1 MSLKSD
7 KTISG
12 NTAKEF
18 LENLINFFHANTPEL
33 ILLESASPGDIDYT
47 GYPIYSAGVP
57 AAVSRPLY
65 VCGSTL
71 NDFTSPVYFLGT
83 SVDNVV
89 LMITLMGK
97 WLSFSMCHS
106 LTAARGIGNIID
118 RAEPGDFSGTFT
130 KICPLTNIVRGI
142 TDEGTE
148 GTGFNGQGLQ
158 YYTYKVHLDHS
169 TDIYRISLQYINS
182 DYSTCYRFKPLLTS
196 SSTPATYYDGEE
208 QFAVIFTKTDK
219 GVACA
224 LNLFEN
230 LNKDAATNNGQGSSF
245 YPQGQLLY
253 FSFNEP
259 VEISERLYS
268 KEDPWES
275 TDYIADEDEFMPQWS
290 EFYAWW
296 PGDKWDPYQYYQRIG
311 LKHFV
316 PAFADTYGPE
326 RARDVYPNSG
336 SAIKLLSPKIARHYD
351 DASDDVDFRIMPSQF
366 FLLPKM
372 KKGEAFTRRIYVPC
386 SQERGEIYLCY
397 IPAAEESDMP
407 KSGNIYEIGDKRF
420 LCIYPGMCGLF
431 ARVG

>member
-12 NTAKEF
+12 RTAKEF

-33 ILLESASPGDIDYT
+33 IILESTSPGYSDYT

-57 AAVSRPLY
+57 SSVAGSQY
-65 VCGSTL
+65 SCGSNL
-71 NDFTSPVYFLGT
+71 NDFESPVYFFGT

-106 LTAARGIGNIID
+106 LTAARKIGDIID
-118 RAEPGDFSGTFT
+118 RANLT
-130 KICPLTNIVRGI
+130 KICPLTNIVRGV
-142 TDEGTE
+142 TDKGN
-148 GTGFNGQGLQ
+148 GSSGQGLQ

-182 DYSTCYRFKPLLTS
+182 DYSACYRFKPLLTS

-208 QFAVIFTKTDK
+208 QFSVIFTKTDK

-230 LNKDAATNNGQGSSF
+230 LNKNATDGQGQGSSF

-275 TDYIADEDEFMPQWS
+275 TDYIADEDEFMPQWA
-290 EFYAWW
+290 EFYAWF
-296 PGDKWDPYQYYQRIG
+296 PGGEWDPYQFYQRIG

-326 RARDVYPNSG
+326 RARSVYPNSG
-336 SAIKLLSPKIARHYD
+336 NAIKMLSPKIARHYD

>member
-18 LENLINFFHANTPEL
+18 LENLIKFFHANTPEL
-33 ILLESASPGDIDYT
+33 ILLESVSPGASEYT
-47 GYPIYSAGVP
+47 GYPIYSAGTPV
-57 AAVSRPLY
+57 VGDQYLS
-65 VCGSTL
+65 GSTL
-71 NDFTSPVYFLGT
+71 NDFKSPVYFLGT

-97 WLSFSMCHS
+97 WLSFSMCFS
-106 LTAARGIGNIID
+106 LTAARKIGNIID
-118 RAEPGDFSGTFT
+118 SANLI
-130 KICPLTNIVRGI
+130 KICALTNLVRGS
-142 TDEGTE
+142 TDSV
-148 GTGFNGQGLQ
+148 NKSQQGLQ

-182 DYSTCYRFKPLLTS
+182 DYSTCYRFEPLLTS

-208 QFAVIFTKTDK
+208 QFSVIFTKTDK

-230 LNKDAATNNGQGSSF
+230 LNKNATNGVGSSF

-259 VEISERLYS
+259 VEISERLYT
-268 KEDPWES
+268 KEDPWKS
-275 TDYIADEDEFMPQWS
+275 TDHIADEDEFMPQWA
-290 EFYAWW
+290 EFLAWFPSSGW
-296 PGDKWDPYQYYQRIG
+296 VGYQFYQRIG

-326 RARDVYPNSG
+326 RARDVYPTPDNN
-336 SAIKLLSPKIARHYD
+336 IKRLSPKIARYYAN
-351 DASDDVDFRIMPSQF
+351 ASDDVNFRIMPSQF

-372 KKGEAFTRRIYVPC
+372 KKGEAFTRKIYVPC

-407 KSGNIYEIGDKRF
+407 KSGNIYEIGGKRF

>member
-18 LENLINFFHANTPEL
+18 LENLIKFFHANTPEL
-33 ILLESASPGDIDYT
+33 ILLESVSPGASEYT
-47 GYPIYSAGVP
+47 GYPIYSKGTPVVGDQY
-57 AAVSRPLY
+57 VS
-65 VCGSTL
+65 GSTL
-71 NDFTSPVYFLGT
+71 NDFKSPVYFFGT

-97 WLSFSMCHS
+97 WLSFSMCFS
-106 LTAARGIGNIID
+106 LTAARKIGNIID
-118 RAEPGDFSGTFT
+118 SANLT
-130 KICPLTNIVRGI
+130 KICALTNLVRGS
-142 TDEGTE
+142 TDSVNEGQ
-148 GTGFNGQGLQ
+148 QGLQ

-208 QFAVIFTKTDK
+208 QFSVIFTRTDK

-230 LNKDAATNNGQGSSF
+230 LNKGATKGVGSSF

-259 VEISERLYS
+259 VEISERLYN
-268 KEDPWES
+268 KADPWES
-275 TDYIADEDEFMPQWS
+275 TDFIADEDTYMPQWA
-290 EFYAWW
+290 EFLAWFPSSGW
-296 PGDKWDPYQYYQRIG
+296 VGYQFYQRIG

-326 RARDVYPNSG
+326 RARDVSPTPNNN
-336 SAIKLLSPKIARHYD
+336 IKLLSPKIARYYAN
-351 DASDDVDFRIMPSQF
+351 ASSDVDFRIMPSQF

-372 KKGEAFTRRIYVPC
+372 KKGEAFTRKIYVPC

-407 KSGNIYEIGDKRF
+407 KSGNIYEIGGKRF

>member
-33 ILLESASPGDIDYT
+33 TLLESVSPGDSEYT
-47 GYPIYSAGVP
+47 GYPIYSAGAP
-57 AAVSRPLY
+57 VS
-65 VCGSTL
+65 GSQYICESRL
-71 NDFTSPVYFLGT
+71 NDFNSPVYFFGT

-106 LTAARGIGNIID
+106 LTAARKIGNIID
-118 RAEPGDFSGTFT
+118 EANLT
-130 KICPLTNIVRGI
+130 KICPLTNIVRGF
-142 TDEGTE
+142 TYPD
-148 GTGFNGQGLQ
+148 GLQ

-196 SSTPATYYDGEE
+196 NSTPATYYDGEE
-208 QFAVIFTKTDK
+208 QYSVIFTRTDK

-230 LNKDAATNNGQGSSF
+230 LNDSDDNNRYGSSF

-259 VEISERLYS
+259 VEISERLYG
-268 KEDPWES
+268 KRDPWNS
-275 TDYIADEDEFMPQWS
+275 TDYIADEDLFMPQWA
-290 EFYAWW
+290 EFLATFWGSVTDRW
-296 PGDKWDPYQYYQRIG
+296 TPYQFYQRIG

-316 PAFADTYGPE
+316 PAFADTIGPE
-326 RARDVYPNSG
+326 RARSVYPDSP
-336 SAIKLLSPKIARHYD
+336 SAIKLLSPKIACYYVN
-351 DASDDVDFRIMPSQF
+351 DDVNFRIMPSQF

-372 KKGEAFTRRIYVPC
+372 KKGEAFTRQIYVPC

>member
-33 ILLESASPGDIDYT
+33 TLLESVSPGDSEYT
-47 GYPIYSAGVP
+47 GYPIYSAGAP
-57 AAVSRPLY
+57 VSGSQY
-65 VCGSTL
+65 ICGSKL
-71 NDFTSPVYFLGT
+71 NDFKSPVYFFGT

-106 LTAARGIGNIID
+106 LTVARNIGDIID
-118 RAEPGDFSGTFT
+118 EAKLT
-130 KICPLTNIVRGI
+130 KICPLTNIVRGS
-142 TDEGTE
+142 TE
-148 GTGFNGQGLQ
+148 SGYTEWQGLQ

-208 QFAVIFTKTDK
+208 QFSVIFTRTDK

-230 LNKDAATNNGQGSSF
+230 LNKNATNGKGSSF

-268 KEDPWES
+268 KIDPWES
-275 TDYIADEDEFMPQWS
+275 TDYIADEDQYMPQWA
-290 EFYAWW
+290 EFLAWFL
-296 PGDKWDPYQYYQRIG
+296 PGANQWSPYQFYQRIG

-316 PAFADTYGPE
+316 PAFADTFGPE
-326 RARDVYPNSG
+326 RARSVYPDSE
-336 SAIKLLSPKIARHYD
+336 STIKLLSPKIARCYANASYD
-351 DASDDVDFRIMPSQF
+351 VNFRIMPSQF

-372 KKGEAFTRRIYVPC
+372 KKGEAFTRQIYVPC

-407 KSGNIYEIGDKRF
+407 KSGNIYEIGDKKF

-431 ARVG
+431 ARVE

>member
-33 ILLESASPGDIDYT
+33 TLLESVSPGDSEYT
-47 GYPIYSAGVP
+47 GYPIYSAGTP
-57 AAVSRPLY
+57 VSGDQY
-65 VCGSTL
+65 ICESGL
-71 NDFTSPVYFLGT
+71 NDFKSPVYFFGT

-106 LTAARGIGNIID
+106 LTAARKIGDIID
-118 RAEPGDFSGTFT
+118 EAKLT
-130 KICPLTNIVRGI
+130 KICPLTNIVRGS
-142 TDEGTE
+142 TDSSSKGT
-148 GTGFNGQGLQ
+148 QGLQ

-196 SSTPATYYDGEE
+196 DSTPATYYDGEE
-208 QFAVIFTKTDK
+208 QFSVIFTRTDK

-230 LNKDAATNNGQGSSF
+230 LNDDNNSHDSSY

-268 KEDPWES
+268 KRDPWDS
-275 TDYIADEDEFMPQWS
+275 TDYIADEDRFMPQWA
-290 EFYAWW
+290 EFLATFWGSPYFRWT
-296 PGDKWDPYQYYQRIG
+296 PYQFYQRIG

-316 PAFADTYGPE
+316 PAFADTIGPE
-326 RARDVYPNSG
+326 RARSVEPDNMPTIPGSG
-336 SAIKLLSPKIARHYD
+336 SAIKLLSPKIARYYAN
-351 DASDDVDFRIMPSQF
+351 ASNDVNFRIMPSQF

-372 KKGEAFTRRIYVPC
+372 KKGEAFTRQIYVPC

>member
-33 ILLESASPGDIDYT
+33 TLLESVSPGDSEYT
-47 GYPIYSAGVP
+47 GYPIYSAGAP
-57 AAVSRPLY
+57 VSGDQY
-65 VCGSTL
+65 ICESNL
-71 NDFTSPVYFLGT
+71 NDFNSPVYFFGT

-106 LTAARGIGNIID
+106 LTAARQIGDIID
-118 RAEPGDFSGTFT
+118 EAKLT
-130 KICPLTNIVRGI
+130 KICPLTNIVRGF
-142 TDEGTE
+142 TYPD
-148 GTGFNGQGLQ
+148 GLQ

-182 DYSTCYRFKPLLTS
+182 DYSTCYRFRPLLTS
-196 SSTPATYYDGEE
+196 NSTPATYYDGEE
-208 QFAVIFTKTDK
+208 QFSVIFTRTDK

-230 LNKDAATNNGQGSSF
+230 LSNKSSH

-259 VEISERLYS
+259 VEVSERLYS
-268 KEDPWES
+268 KIDPWES
-275 TDYIADEDEFMPQWS
+275 TDYIADEDKFMPQWA
-290 EFYAWW
+290 EFLPWFGRVLDGWA
-296 PGDKWDPYQYYQRIG
+296 PYQFYQRIG

-316 PAFADTYGPE
+316 PAFADILGPE
-326 RARDVYPNSG
+326 RARRVFPDHGVTING
-336 SAIKLLSPKIARHYD
+336 DAIKLLSPKIARYYANADAD
-351 DASDDVDFRIMPSQF
+351 DGNFRITPSQF

-372 KKGEAFTRRIYVPC
+372 KKGEAFIRKIYVPC

-407 KSGNIYEIGDKRF
+407 KSGNIYEIDGKRF

>member
-33 ILLESASPGDIDYT
+33 ILLESVSPYSSEYT
-47 GYPIYSAGVP
+47 GYPIYSKGTP
-57 AAVSRPLY
+57 VSGDQY
-65 VCGSTL
+65 ISESTL
-71 NDFTSPVYFLGT
+71 NDFKSPVYFFGT

-97 WLSFSMCHS
+97 WLSFSMCFS
-106 LTAARGIGNIID
+106 LTAARKIGNIID
-118 RAEPGDFSGTFT
+118 SANLT
-130 KICPLTNIVRGI
+130 KICALTNIVRGS
-142 TDEGTE
+142 TDSGY
-148 GTGFNGQGLQ
+148 NGHQGLQ

-182 DYSTCYRFKPLLTS
+182 DYSTCYRFRPLLTS
-196 SSTPATYYDGEE
+196 SSTPATYYNGEE
-208 QFAVIFTKTDK
+208 QFSVIFTRTDK

-230 LNKDAATNNGQGSSF
+230 LNKNATNGIGSSF

-268 KEDPWES
+268 KADPWKS
-275 TDYIADEDEFMPQWS
+275 TDYIADEDIFMPQWA
-290 EFYAWW
+290 EFLAWFPSTGW
-296 PGDKWDPYQYYQRIG
+296 VGYQFYQRIG

-326 RARDVYPNSG
+326 RARTVAPDSNNK
-336 SAIKLLSPKIARHYD
+336 IKLLSPKIARYYAN
-351 DASDDVDFRIMPSQF
+351 ASNDVNFRIMPSQF

-372 KKGEAFTRRIYVPC
+372 KKGEAFIRKIYVPC

-407 KSGNIYEIGDKRF
+407 KSGNIYEIGGKKF

>member
-33 ILLESASPGDIDYT
+33 TLLESVSPDDSEYT
-47 GYPIYSAGVP
+47 GYPIYSAGAP
-57 AAVSRPLY
+57 VSGTQY
-65 VCGSTL
+65 ICESGL
-71 NDFTSPVYFLGT
+71 NDFKSPVYFFGT

-106 LTAARGIGNIID
+106 LTAARKIGDIID
-118 RAEPGDFSGTFT
+118 KAKLT
-130 KICPLTNIVRGI
+130 KICPLTNIVRGS
-142 TDEGTE
+142 TDFPPLGSENIGK
-148 GTGFNGQGLQ
+148 QGLQ

-169 TDIYRISLQYINS
+169 TDIYKISLQYINS

-208 QFAVIFTKTDK
+208 QFSVIFTRTDK

-230 LNKDAATNNGQGSSF
+230 LNKNATNQAGSIV

-268 KEDPWES
+268 KADPWES
-275 TDYIADEDEFMPQWS
+275 TDYIADEDVFMPQWA
-290 EFYAWW
+290 EFLAWFW
-296 PGDKWDPYQYYQRIG
+296 RVEKWTPYQFYQRIG

-326 RARDVYPNSG
+326 RARSVDPVQIGGFTY
-336 SAIKLLSPKIARHYD
+336 AIKLLSPKIARYY
-351 DASDDVDFRIMPSQF
+351 ANAADDVNFRIMPSQF

-372 KKGEAFTRRIYVPC
+372 KKGEAFTRQIYVPC

-407 KSGNIYEIGDKRF
+407 KSGNIYEIGGKRF

>member
-33 ILLESASPGDIDYT
+33 TLLESVSPGDSEYT
-47 GYPIYSAGVP
+47 GYPIYSAGAP
-57 AAVSRPLY
+57 VS
-65 VCGSTL
+65 GSQYICTSRL
-71 NDFTSPVYFLGT
+71 NDFNSPVYFFGT

-97 WLSFSMCHS
+97 WLSFSMCFS
-106 LTAARGIGNIID
+106 LTAARKIGNIID
-118 RAEPGDFSGTFT
+118 SANLL
-130 KICPLTNIVRGI
+130 KICALTNIVRGF
-142 TDEGTE
+142 TYLD
-148 GTGFNGQGLQ
+148 GLQ

-182 DYSTCYRFKPLLTS
+182 DYSACYRFKPLLTS

-208 QFAVIFTKTDK
+208 QYSVIFTKTDK

-230 LNKDAATNNGQGSSF
+230 LNDSDDNYRRGSSY

-268 KEDPWES
+268 KRDPWNS
-275 TDYIADEDEFMPQWS
+275 TDYIADEDFFMPQWA
-290 EFYAWW
+290 EFLATFWGSVTDRW
-296 PGDKWDPYQYYQRIG
+296 TPYQFYQRIG

-316 PAFADTYGPE
+316 PAFADTIGPE
-326 RARDVYPNSG
+326 RAKSVYPDSLSTIPGSG
-336 SAIKLLSPKIARHYD
+336 SAIKLLSPKIARYYAN
-351 DASDDVDFRIMPSQF
+351 ASEDVNFRIMPSQF

-372 KKGEAFTRRIYVPC
+372 KKGEAFTRQIYVPC

>member
-18 LENLINFFHANTPEL
+18 LENLIKFFHANTPEL
-33 ILLESASPGDIDYT
+33 ILLESVSPGASEYT
-47 GYPIYSAGVP
+47 GYPIYSAGTPV
-57 AAVSRPLY
+57 VGDQYLS
-65 VCGSTL
+65 GSNL
-71 NDFTSPVYFLGT
+71 NDFKSPVYFFGT

-97 WLSFSMCHS
+97 WLSFSMCFS
-106 LTAARGIGNIID
+106 LTAARKIGNIID
-118 RAEPGDFSGTFT
+118 SANLI
-130 KICPLTNIVRGI
+130 KICALTNLVRGS
-142 TDEGTE
+142 TDSV
-148 GTGFNGQGLQ
+148 NLSQQGLQ

-208 QFAVIFTKTDK
+208 QFSVIFTRTDK

-230 LNKDAATNNGQGSSF
+230 LNKDATNGSGSSF

-268 KEDPWES
+268 REDPWES
-275 TDYIADEDEFMPQWS
+275 TDYIADEDRYMPQWA
-290 EFYAWW
+290 EFLAWFPSSGW
-296 PGDKWDPYQYYQRIG
+296 VGYQFYQRIG

-326 RARDVYPNSG
+326 RARDVYPTPDNN
-336 SAIKLLSPKIARHYD
+336 IKLLSPKIARYYENASYD
-351 DASDDVDFRIMPSQF
+351 VNFRIMPSQF

-372 KKGEAFTRRIYVPC
+372 KKGEAFTRKIYVPC

-407 KSGNIYEIGDKRF
+407 KSGNIYEIGGKRF

>member
-33 ILLESASPGDIDYT
+33 TLLESVSPGDSEYT
-47 GYPIYSAGVP
+47 GYPIYSAGAP
-57 AAVSRPLY
+57 ASGSKY
-65 VCGSTL
+65 ICGSNL
-71 NDFTSPVYFLGT
+71 NDFNSPVYFFGT

-89 LMITLMGK
+89 LMITLMGR

-106 LTAARGIGNIID
+106 LTAAREIGNIID
-118 RAEPGDFSGTFT
+118 EAKLTK
-130 KICPLTNIVRGI
+130 KICPLTNIVRGF
-142 TDEGTE
+142 TYPD
-148 GTGFNGQGLQ
+148 GLQ

-208 QFAVIFTKTDK
+208 QFSVIFTRTDK

-230 LNKDAATNNGQGSSF
+230 LSKNATNSYGSSY

-268 KEDPWES
+268 QADPWKS
-275 TDYIADEDEFMPQWS
+275 TVYIADEDKYMPQWA
-290 EFYAWW
+290 EFLAWF
-296 PGDKWDPYQYYQRIG
+296 PGSTWVPYQFYQRIG

-316 PAFADTYGPE
+316 PAFADTFGPE
-326 RARDVYPNSG
+326 RARAVYPDSD
-336 SAIKLLSPKIARHYD
+336 SAIKLLSPKIARYY
-351 DASDDVDFRIMPSQF
+351 ANAANDVNFRIMPSQF

-372 KKGEAFTRRIYVPC
+372 KKGEAFTRQIYVPC

-407 KSGNIYEIGDKRF
+407 KSGNIYEIGGKRF

>member
-18 LENLINFFHANTPEL
+18 LENLIKFFHANTPEL
-33 ILLESASPGDIDYT
+33 TLLESVSPDDSEYT
-47 GYPIYSAGVP
+47 GYPIYSAGAPVQGDQYICE
-57 AAVSRPLY
+57 S
-65 VCGSTL
+65 GL
-71 NDFTSPVYFLGT
+71 NDFKSPVYFFGT

-97 WLSFSMCHS
+97 WLSFSMCFS
-106 LTAARGIGNIID
+106 LTAARKIGNIID
-118 RAEPGDFSGTFT
+118 SANLT
-130 KICPLTNIVRGI
+130 KICALTNLVRGS
-142 TDEGTE
+142 TDHSA
-148 GTGFNGQGLQ
+148 TGKQGLQ

-208 QFAVIFTKTDK
+208 QFSVIFTRTDK

-230 LNKDAATNNGQGSSF
+230 LNKDATNGVGSSF

-268 KEDPWES
+268 KTDPWKS
-275 TDYIADEDEFMPQWS
+275 TDHIADEDRYMPQWAEFLAWFSPS
-290 EFYAWW
+290 ERWA
-296 PGDKWDPYQYYQRIG
+296 PYQFYQRIG

-316 PAFADTYGPE
+316 PAFADAYGPE
-326 RARDVYPNSG
+326 RARSVYPDSVVTISG
-336 SAIKLLSPKIARHYD
+336 SGNAIKLLSPKIARYYANAAG
-351 DASDDVDFRIMPSQF
+351 DAGDVNFRIMPSQF

-372 KKGEAFTRRIYVPC
+372 KKGEAFTRKIYVPC

-407 KSGNIYEIGDKRF
+407 KSGNIYEIGGKRF

>member
-33 ILLESASPGDIDYT
+33 TLLESVSPGDSEYT
-47 GYPIYSAGVP
+47 GYPIYSAGAP
-57 AAVSRPLY
+57 VSGEWYICESR
-65 VCGSTL
+65 L
-71 NDFTSPVYFLGT
+71 NDFKSPVYFFGT

-97 WLSFSMCHS
+97 WLSFSMCFS
-106 LTAARGIGNIID
+106 LTAARKIGNIID
-118 RAEPGDFSGTFT
+118 SANLT
-130 KICPLTNIVRGI
+130 KICALTNIVRGS
-142 TDEGTE
+142 TDSGYA
-148 GTGFNGQGLQ
+148 GLQGLQ

-208 QFAVIFTKTDK
+208 QFSVIFTRTDK

-230 LNKDAATNNGQGSSF
+230 LNKNATNGRGSSF

-268 KEDPWES
+268 KADPWKS
-275 TDYIADEDEFMPQWS
+275 TDYIADEDVFMPQWA
-290 EFYAWW
+290 EFLAWF
-296 PGDKWDPYQYYQRIG
+296 PGGTWASYQFYQRIG

-326 RARDVYPNSG
+326 RARSVYPDEG
-336 SAIKLLSPKIARHYD
+336 SAIKLLSPKIARYYAN
-351 DASDDVDFRIMPSQF
+351 ASGDVNFRILPSQF

-372 KKGEAFTRRIYVPC
+372 KKGEAFTRQIYVPC

-407 KSGNIYEIGDKRF
+407 KSGNIYEIGDKKF

>member
-33 ILLESASPGDIDYT
+33 TLLESVSPGDSEYT
-47 GYPIYSAGVP
+47 GYPIYSAGTP
-57 AAVSRPLY
+57 VSGTRY
-65 VCGSTL
+65 ICGSGL
-71 NDFTSPVYFLGT
+71 NDFNSPVYFFGT

-106 LTAARGIGNIID
+106 LTAARKIGDIID
-118 RAEPGDFSGTFT
+118 SANLT
-130 KICPLTNIVRGI
+130 KICALTNIVRGF
-142 TDEGTE
+142 TYPDGLPYPD
-148 GTGFNGQGLQ
+148 GLQ

-196 SSTPATYYDGEE
+196 DSTPATYYDGEE
-208 QFAVIFTKTDK
+208 QFSVIFTKTDK

-230 LNKDAATNNGQGSSF
+230 LNKNATKGSGSSF

-268 KEDPWES
+268 KADPWES
-275 TDYIADEDEFMPQWS
+275 TDYIADEDKYMPQWA
-290 EFYAWW
+290 EFLAWFPAAERW
-296 PGDKWDPYQYYQRIG
+296 YPYQFYQRIG

-316 PAFADTYGPE
+316 PAFADTFGPE
-326 RARDVYPNSG
+326 RARAVYPDTRDISG
-336 SAIKLLSPKIARHYD
+336 SGDIPGSSSAIKLLSPKIARYY
-351 DASDDVDFRIMPSQF
+351 ANAADDVNFRIMPSQF

-372 KKGEAFTRRIYVPC
+372 KKGEAFTRQIYVPC

-407 KSGNIYEIGDKRF
+407 KSGNIYEIGGKRF

>member
-18 LENLINFFHANTPEL
+18 LENLIKFFHANTPEL
-33 ILLESASPGDIDYT
+33 ILLESVSPGDIEYT

-57 AAVSRPLY
+57 ASVADYRY
-65 VCGSTL
+65 VCGSKL
-71 NDFTSPVYFLGT
+71 NDFKSPVYFFGT

-97 WLSFSMCHS
+97 WLSFSMCFS
-106 LTAARGIGNIID
+106 LTAARKIGDIID
-118 RAEPGDFSGTFT
+118 KANLT
-130 KICPLTNIVRGI
+130 KICPLTNIVRGV
-142 TDEGTE
+142 TDKGDVSKGE
-148 GTGFNGQGLQ
+148 GLQ

-182 DYSTCYRFKPLLTS
+182 DYSTCYRFKPLLAS

-208 QFAVIFTKTDK
+208 QFSVIFTRTDK

-230 LNKDAATNNGQGSSF
+230 LNKNATKGQGSSF

-268 KEDPWES
+268 KEDPWKS
-275 TDYIADEDEFMPQWS
+275 TDYIADEDRYMPQWA
-290 EFYAWW
+290 EFYAWF
-296 PGDKWDPYQYYQRIG
+296 PSNNWDPCQFYQRIG

-326 RARDVYPNSG
+326 RARSVDPNSG
-336 SAIKLLSPKIARHYD
+336 NAIKLLSPKIARYYAN
-351 DASDDVDFRIMPSQF
+351 ASSDVNFRIMPSQF

-372 KKGEAFTRRIYVPC
+372 KKGEAFIRKIYVPC

>member
-18 LENLINFFHANTPEL
+18 LGNLINFFHANTPEL
-33 ILLESASPGDIDYT
+33 TLLESVSPDDSEYT
-47 GYPIYSAGVP
+47 GYPIYSAGAP
-57 AAVSRPLY
+57 VS
-65 VCGSTL
+65 GSQYICKSGL
-71 NDFTSPVYFLGT
+71 NDFKSPVYFFGT

-106 LTAARGIGNIID
+106 LTAARNIGNIID
-118 RAEPGDFSGTFT
+118 SANLT
-130 KICPLTNIVRGI
+130 KICPLTNIVRGF
-142 TDEGTE
+142 TYPD
-148 GTGFNGQGLQ
+148 GLQ

-182 DYSTCYRFKPLLTS
+182 DYSTCYRFKPLLAS

-208 QFAVIFTKTDK
+208 QFSVIFTKTDK

-230 LNKDAATNNGQGSSF
+230 LNQNATSGAGSSV

-259 VEISERLYS
+259 VEISGRLYS
-268 KEDPWES
+268 KADPWLS
-275 TDYIADEDEFMPQWS
+275 TDYIADEDKFMPQWA
-290 EFYAWW
+290 EFLAWFWGSVSDRW
-296 PGDKWDPYQYYQRIG
+296 PPYQFYQRIG
-311 LKHFV
+311 LKHLV
-316 PAFADTYGPE
+316 PAFADTNGPE
-326 RARDVYPNSG
+326 RAKSVYPDSIAAISGSG
-336 SAIKLLSPKIARHYD
+336 SAIKLLSPKIARYY
-351 DASDDVDFRIMPSQF
+351 ASAADDVNFRIMPSQF
-366 FLLPKM
+366 FLLPKI
-372 KKGEAFTRRIYVPC
+372 KKGEAFTRQIYVPC

>member
-33 ILLESASPGDIDYT
+33 TLLESVSPDDSEYT
-47 GYPIYSAGVP
+47 GYPIYSAGAPV
-57 AAVSRPLY
+57 AGERYLS
-65 VCGSTL
+65 GSKL
-71 NDFTSPVYFLGT
+71 NDFKSPVYFFGT
-83 SVDNVV
+83 NVDNVV

-106 LTAARGIGNIID
+106 LTAARKIGDIID
-118 RAEPGDFSGTFT
+118 EAKLT
-130 KICPLTNIVRGI
+130 KICALTNIVRGY
-142 TDEGTE
+142 T
-148 GTGFNGQGLQ
+148 NNQGLQ

-182 DYSTCYRFKPLLTS
+182 GYSTCYRFKPLLTS

-208 QFAVIFTKTDK
+208 QFSVIFTRTDK

-230 LNKDAATNNGQGSSF
+230 LNNSDDNNRYGSDY

-268 KEDPWES
+268 KEDPWLS
-275 TDYIADEDEFMPQWS
+275 TDYIADEDVFMPQWA
-290 EFYAWW
+290 EFLATFWNSVYFRW
-296 PGDKWDPYQYYQRIG
+296 PPYQFYQRIG

-316 PAFADTYGPE
+316 PAFADTFGPE
-326 RARDVYPNSG
+326 RARSVEPGSG
-336 SAIKLLSPKIARHYD
+336 SAIKLLSPKIARYY
-351 DASDDVDFRIMPSQF
+351 ASAADNVNFRIMPSQF

-372 KKGEAFTRRIYVPC
+372 KKGEAFTRQIYVPC

-407 KSGNIYEIGDKRF
+407 KSGNIYEIGGKRF

>member
-18 LENLINFFHANTPEL
+18 LENLIKFFHANTPEL
-33 ILLESASPGDIDYT
+33 IRLESVSPGDIEYT
-47 GYPIYSAGVP
+47 GYPIYSKGTP
-57 AAVSRPLY
+57 VSGPQYLN
-65 VCGSTL
+65 GSQL
-71 NDFTSPVYFLGT
+71 NDFKSPVYFFGT

-97 WLSFSMCHS
+97 WLSFSMCFS
-106 LTAARGIGNIID
+106 LTAARKIGNIID
-118 RAEPGDFSGTFT
+118 KANLP
-130 KICPLTNIVRGI
+130 KICALTNIVRGV
-142 TDEGTE
+142 TDTG
-148 GTGFNGQGLQ
+148 GFNGAGLQ

-182 DYSTCYRFKPLLTS
+182 DYSACYRFKPLLTS
-196 SSTPATYYDGEE
+196 NSTPATYYDGEE
-208 QFAVIFTKTDK
+208 QFSVIFTRTDK

-230 LNKDAATNNGQGSSF
+230 LSKNDPAGQGSSF

-275 TDYIADEDEFMPQWS
+275 TDHIADEDEFMPQWA
-290 EFYAWW
+290 EFLAWF
-296 PGDKWDPYQYYQRIG
+296 PSGEWDPYQFYQRIG

-326 RARDVYPNSG
+326 RARSVYPDEG
-336 SAIKLLSPKIARHYD
+336 SAIKMLSPKIARYYD
-351 DASDDVDFRIMPSQF
+351 DASSDVNFRIMPSQF

-372 KKGEAFTRRIYVPC
+372 KKGEAFTRQIYVPC

-407 KSGNIYEIGDKRF
+407 KSGNIYEIGGKRF

>member
-33 ILLESASPGDIDYT
+33 TLLEAVSPDDSEYT
-47 GYPIYSAGVP
+47 GYPIYSAGAP
-57 AAVSRPLY
+57 VSGNQY
-65 VCGSTL
+65 ICESHL
-71 NDFTSPVYFLGT
+71 NDFKSPVYFFGT

-106 LTAARGIGNIID
+106 LTAARKIGDIID
-118 RAEPGDFSGTFT
+118 KAKLT
-130 KICPLTNIVRGI
+130 KICPLTNIVRGS
-142 TDEGTE
+142 TDSVNTSL
-148 GTGFNGQGLQ
+148 QGLQ

-208 QFAVIFTKTDK
+208 QFSVIFTRTDK

-230 LNKDAATNNGQGSSF
+230 LNKKDANSYGSSF

-268 KEDPWES
+268 KADPWGS
-275 TDYIADEDEFMPQWS
+275 TDFIADEDRFMLQWAEFLSWFSGPVWGGYQW
-290 EFYAWW
+290 
-296 PGDKWDPYQYYQRIG
+296 YQRIG

-316 PAFADTYGPE
+316 PAFADVFGPE
-326 RARDVYPNSG
+326 RARSVYPTSG
-336 SAIKLLSPKIARHYD
+336 NAIKLLSPKIARHYGTVE
-351 DASDDVDFRIMPSQF
+351 DVDFRIMPSQF

-372 KKGEAFTRRIYVPC
+372 KKGEAFTRQIYVPC

-407 KSGNIYEIGDKRF
+407 KSGNIYEIGGKRF

>member
-33 ILLESASPGDIDYT
+33 ILLESVSPGASEYT
-47 GYPIYSAGVP
+47 GYPIYSAG
-57 AAVSRPLY
+57 APLRGDQY
-65 VCGSTL
+65 ICESNL
-71 NDFTSPVYFLGT
+71 NDFKSPVYFFGT

-97 WLSFSMCHS
+97 WLSFSMCFS
-106 LTAARGIGNIID
+106 LTAARKIGNIID
-118 RAEPGDFSGTFT
+118 SAKLT
-130 KICPLTNIVRGI
+130 KICALTNIVRGS
-142 TDEGTE
+142 TD
-148 GTGFNGQGLQ
+148 FDSPINKQGLQ

-208 QFAVIFTKTDK
+208 QFAVIFTRTDK

-230 LNKDAATNNGQGSSF
+230 LNKNATNGLGSSF

-253 FSFNEP
+253 FGFNEP

-268 KEDPWES
+268 KADPWQS
-275 TDYIADEDEFMPQWS
+275 TDYIADEDRYMPQWA
-290 EFYAWW
+290 EFLAWFPSSGW
-296 PGDKWDPYQYYQRIG
+296 APYQFYQRIG
-311 LKHFV
+311 LKHLV

-326 RARDVYPNSG
+326 RARSVDPA
-336 SAIKLLSPKIARHYD
+336 SANNIKLLSPKIARYYANA
-351 DASDDVDFRIMPSQF
+351 ASDVNFRIMPSQF

-372 KKGEAFTRRIYVPC
+372 KKGEAFTRQIYVPC

-407 KSGNIYEIGDKRF
+407 KSGNIYEIGDKKF
-420 LCIYPGMCGLF
+420 MCIYPGMCGLF

>member
-33 ILLESASPGDIDYT
+33 TLLEAVSPGDAEYT
-47 GYPIYSAGVP
+47 GYPIYSAGAPVQG
-57 AAVSRPLY
+57 AQYICES
-65 VCGSTL
+65 GL
-71 NDFTSPVYFLGT
+71 NDFKSPVYFFGT

-106 LTAARGIGNIID
+106 LTAARKIGDIID
-118 RAEPGDFSGTFT
+118 KAKLTK
-130 KICPLTNIVRGI
+130 KICPLTNIVRGF
-142 TDEGTE
+142 TY
-148 GTGFNGQGLQ
+148 NWGLQ

-208 QFAVIFTKTDK
+208 QFSVIFTRTDK

-230 LNKDAATNNGQGSSF
+230 LNDANNGYDSSY

-275 TDYIADEDEFMPQWS
+275 TDFIADEDEYMPQWAEFLAWFGGS
-290 EFYAWW
+290 ERWA
-296 PGDKWDPYQYYQRIG
+296 PYQFYQRIG

-316 PAFADTYGPE
+316 PAFADVYGPE
-326 RARDVYPNSG
+326 RARSVYPDSTVAISG
-336 SAIKLLSPKIARHYD
+336 SFSAIKLLSPKIARYYANAAND
-351 DASDDVDFRIMPSQF
+351 INFRIMPSQF

-372 KKGEAFTRRIYVPC
+372 KKGEAFTRQIYVPC

-407 KSGNIYEIGDKRF
+407 KSGNIYEIGGKKF

>member
-18 LENLINFFHANTPEL
+18 LENLIKFFHANTPEL
-33 ILLESASPGDIDYT
+33 ILLESVSPGASEYT
-47 GYPIYSAGVP
+47 GYPIYSAGAPV
-57 AAVSRPLY
+57 AGNQYICESR
-65 VCGSTL
+65 L
-71 NDFTSPVYFLGT
+71 NDFKSPVYFFGT
-83 SVDNVV
+83 NVDNVV

-106 LTAARGIGNIID
+106 LTAARNIGDIID
-118 RAEPGDFSGTFT
+118 EAKLTK
-130 KICPLTNIVRGI
+130 KICPLTNIVRG
-142 TDEGTE
+142 
-148 GTGFNGQGLQ
+148 FNHPDGLQ

-208 QFAVIFTKTDK
+208 QFSVIFTRTDK

-230 LNKDAATNNGQGSSF
+230 LNKDAEAYGSSF

-268 KEDPWES
+268 KEDPWLS
-275 TDYIADEDEFMPQWS
+275 TDFIADEDVFMPQWA
-290 EFYAWW
+290 EFLATFWNPQPRDRW
-296 PGDKWDPYQYYQRIG
+296 TPYQFYQRIG

-316 PAFADTYGPE
+316 PAFADTFGPE
-326 RARDVYPNSG
+326 RARSVDPDSDRTINLG
-336 SAIKLLSPKIARHYD
+336 SPIKLLSPKIARYYGN
-351 DASDDVDFRIMPSQF
+351 AANDVNFRIMPSQF

-372 KKGEAFTRRIYVPC
+372 KKGEAFTRQIYVPC

-407 KSGNIYEIGDKRF
+407 KSGNIYEIGGKRF

>member
-33 ILLESASPGDIDYT
+33 TCLESVSPGDSEYT
-47 GYPIYSAGVP
+47 GYPIYSKRAP
-57 AAVSRPLY
+57 VSGDQY
-65 VCGSTL
+65 INGSTL
-71 NDFTSPVYFLGT
+71 NDFKSPVYFLGT

-97 WLSFSMCHS
+97 WLSISMCYS
-106 LTAARGIGNIID
+106 LTAARRIGNIID
-118 RAEPGDFSGTFT
+118 SAKLT
-130 KICPLTNIVRGI
+130 KICALTNIVRGS
-142 TDEGTE
+142 TDVPNNT
-148 GTGFNGQGLQ
+148 GTGCRDGLQ

-169 TDIYRISLQYINS
+169 TDIYKISLQYINS
-182 DYSTCYRFKPLLTS
+182 DYSTCYRFRPLLAS

-208 QFAVIFTKTDK
+208 QFSVIFTKTDK

-230 LNKDAATNNGQGSSF
+230 LNKNATNGQGQGSSF

-259 VEISERLYS
+259 VEISERLYG
-268 KEDPWES
+268 KEDPWKS
-275 TDYIADEDEFMPQWS
+275 TDYIADEDRYMPQWA
-290 EFYAWW
+290 EFLASFPASQWS
-296 PGDKWDPYQYYQRIG
+296 PYQFYQRIG

-316 PAFADTYGPE
+316 PAFADIYGPE
-326 RARDVYPNSG
+326 RARLVEPRSG
-336 SAIKLLSPKIARHYD
+336 NNVKFLSPKIARYY
-351 DASDDVDFRIMPSQF
+351 SKNDVNFRIMPSQF

-372 KKGEAFTRRIYVPC
+372 KKGEAFTRQIYVPC

-407 KSGNIYEIGDKRF
+407 KSGNIYEIGGKRF

>member
-33 ILLESASPGDIDYT
+33 ILLESVSPGDSEYT
-47 GYPIYSAGVP
+47 GYPIYSKGTPV
-57 AAVSRPLY
+57 VGDNYLS
-65 VCGSTL
+65 GSNL
-71 NDFTSPVYFLGT
+71 NDFKSPVYFFGT

-97 WLSFSMCHS
+97 WLSFSMCFS
-106 LTAARGIGNIID
+106 LTAARKIGDIID
-118 RAEPGDFSGTFT
+118 KANLP
-130 KICPLTNIVRGI
+130 KICALTNIVRGS
-142 TDEGTE
+142 TDAPFGRE
-148 GTGFNGQGLQ
+148 NQQGLQ

-208 QFAVIFTKTDK
+208 QFSVIFTRTDK

-230 LNKDAATNNGQGSSF
+230 LNKNATNGQGSSF

-268 KEDPWES
+268 KADPWKS
-275 TDYIADEDEFMPQWS
+275 TDYIADEDKYMPQWA
-290 EFYAWW
+290 EFSAWFTGTNW
-296 PGDKWDPYQYYQRIG
+296 APYQFYQRIG

-326 RARDVYPNSG
+326 RARSVDPTSDKDIN
-336 SAIKLLSPKIARHYD
+336 AIKLLSPKIARYYAN
-351 DASDDVDFRIMPSQF
+351 ASGDVNFRIMPPQF

-372 KKGEAFTRRIYVPC
+372 KKGEAFTRQIYVPC

>member
-33 ILLESASPGDIDYT
+33 TLLESVSPGDSEYT
-47 GYPIYSAGVP
+47 GYPIYSAGAP
-57 AAVSRPLY
+57 VSGDQY
-65 VCGSTL
+65 ICESGL
-71 NDFTSPVYFLGT
+71 NDFNSPVYFFGT

-106 LTAARGIGNIID
+106 LTAAREIGDIID
-118 RAEPGDFSGTFT
+118 EAKLT
-130 KICPLTNIVRGI
+130 KICPLTNIVRGF
-142 TDEGTE
+142 TYP
-148 GTGFNGQGLQ
+148 QGLQ

-196 SSTPATYYDGEE
+196 DSTPATYYDGEE
-208 QFAVIFTKTDK
+208 QFSVIFTRTDK

-230 LNKDAATNNGQGSSF
+230 LSDSDANNHNGSSF

-268 KEDPWES
+268 KRDPWDS
-275 TDYIADEDEFMPQWS
+275 TDYIADEDRFMPQWA
-290 EFYAWW
+290 EFLATF
-296 PGDKWDPYQYYQRIG
+296 WDSPYFRWKPYQFYQRIG

-316 PAFADTYGPE
+316 PAFADTIGPE
-326 RARDVYPNSG
+326 RARAVDPDSRDVSG
-336 SAIKLLSPKIARHYD
+336 SGDIPGSSSAIKLLSPKIARYYAN
-351 DASDDVDFRIMPSQF
+351 ASNDVNFRIMPSQF

-372 KKGEAFTRRIYVPC
+372 KKGEAFTRQIYVPC

-397 IPAAEESDMP
+397 IPAGKESDMP
-407 KSGNIYEIGDKRF
+407 KSGNIYEIGGKRF

>member
-33 ILLESASPGDIDYT
+33 TLLEAVSPDDSEYT
-47 GYPIYSAGVP
+47 GYPIYSAGAPVQRDQYICD
-57 AAVSRPLY
+57 S
-65 VCGSTL
+65 GL
-71 NDFTSPVYFLGT
+71 NDFKSPVYFFGT

-106 LTAARGIGNIID
+106 LTAARKIGNIID
-118 RAEPGDFSGTFT
+118 SANLI
-130 KICPLTNIVRGI
+130 KICALTNLVRGS
-142 TDEGTE
+142 TDSSDISQ
-148 GTGFNGQGLQ
+148 QGLQ

-208 QFAVIFTKTDK
+208 QFSVIFTRTDK

-230 LNKDAATNNGQGSSF
+230 LNKDATNGGGSSF

-268 KEDPWES
+268 KGDPWGS
-275 TDYIADEDEFMPQWS
+275 TDYIADEDFFMPQWA
-290 EFYAWW
+290 EFLAGFWRDERW
-296 PGDKWDPYQYYQRIG
+296 TPYQFYQRIG

-316 PAFADTYGPE
+316 PAFADTLGPE
-326 RARDVYPNSG
+326 RARSVYPDSVVAIPGSG
-336 SAIKLLSPKIARHYD
+336 SAIKLLSPKIARYY
-351 DASDDVDFRIMPSQF
+351 ANAANDVNFRIMPSQF

-372 KKGEAFTRRIYVPC
+372 KKGEAFTRQIYVPC

-407 KSGNIYEIGDKRF
+407 KSGNIYEIGGKRF

>member
-18 LENLINFFHANTPEL
+18 LENLIKFFHANTPEL
-33 ILLESASPGDIDYT
+33 ILLESVSPGASEYT
-47 GYPIYSAGVP
+47 GYPIYSAGTPV
-57 AAVSRPLY
+57 VGDQYLT
-65 VCGSTL
+65 GSNL
-71 NDFTSPVYFLGT
+71 NDFKSPVYFFGT

-97 WLSFSMCHS
+97 WLSFSMCFS
-106 LTAARGIGNIID
+106 LTAARKIGYIID
-118 RAEPGDFSGTFT
+118 SANLT
-130 KICPLTNIVRGI
+130 KICALTNLVRGS
-142 TDEGTE
+142 TDSV
-148 GTGFNGQGLQ
+148 NKSQQGLQ

-182 DYSTCYRFKPLLTS
+182 DYSTCYRFKPILTS

-208 QFAVIFTKTDK
+208 QFSVIFTRTDK

-230 LNKDAATNNGQGSSF
+230 LNKDATNGVGSSF

-268 KEDPWES
+268 KADPWKS
-275 TDYIADEDEFMPQWS
+275 TDFIADEDRYMPQWA
-290 EFYAWW
+290 EFLAWFPSSDW
-296 PGDKWDPYQYYQRIG
+296 VGYQFYQRIG

-326 RARDVYPNSG
+326 RARDVYPTPDNK
-336 SAIKLLSPKIARHYD
+336 IKLLSPKIARYYAN
-351 DASDDVDFRIMPSQF
+351 ASGDVNFRIMPSQF

-372 KKGEAFTRRIYVPC
+372 KKGEAFIRKIYVPC

-407 KSGNIYEIGDKRF
+407 KSGNIYEIGGKRF

>member
-12 NTAKEF
+12 NTTKEF

-33 ILLESASPGDIDYT
+33 TLLESVSPDDSEYT
-47 GYPIYSAGVP
+47 GYPIYSAGAP
-57 AAVSRPLY
+57 VSGTQY
-65 VCGSTL
+65 ICESGL
-71 NDFTSPVYFLGT
+71 NDFKSPVYFFGT

-106 LTAARGIGNIID
+106 LTAARKIGDIID
-118 RAEPGDFSGTFT
+118 KAKLK
-130 KICPLTNIVRGI
+130 KICPLTNIVRGAADSSGSYDRI
-142 TDEGTE
+142 GWR
-148 GTGFNGQGLQ
+148 GLL

-169 TDIYRISLQYINS
+169 TEIYRISLQYINS

-208 QFAVIFTKTDK
+208 QFSVIFTKTDK

-230 LNKDAATNNGQGSSF
+230 LNKNATNGEGSSS

-268 KEDPWES
+268 KADPWDS
-275 TDYIADEDEFMPQWS
+275 TDKIADEDEFTPQWA
-290 EFYAWW
+290 EFLAWFGGGERW
-296 PGDKWDPYQYYQRIG
+296 NPYQFYQRIG

-316 PAFADTYGPE
+316 PAFADIYGPE
-326 RARDVYPNSG
+326 RARSVYPEPQLSSG
-336 SAIKLLSPKIARHYD
+336 NAIKLLSPKIARYYD
-351 DASDDVDFRIMPSQF
+351 DASDDVNFRIMPSQF

-372 KKGEAFTRRIYVPC
+372 KKGEAFTRQIYVPC

-407 KSGNIYEIGDKRF
+407 KSGNIYEIGGKRF

>member
-18 LENLINFFHANTPEL
+18 LENLINFFHANTPGL
-33 ILLESASPGDIDYT
+33 TLLESVSPDDSEYT
-47 GYPIYSAGVP
+47 GYPIYSAGAPVRGFQYICE
-57 AAVSRPLY
+57 S
-65 VCGSTL
+65 GL
-71 NDFTSPVYFLGT
+71 NDFKSPVYFFGT

-106 LTAARGIGNIID
+106 LTAARNIGNIID
-118 RAEPGDFSGTFT
+118 EAKLTK
-130 KICPLTNIVRGI
+130 KICPLTNIVRGF
-142 TDEGTE
+142 TYPD
-148 GTGFNGQGLQ
+148 GLQ

-208 QFAVIFTKTDK
+208 QFSVIFTKTDK

-230 LNKDAATNNGQGSSF
+230 LNKNATNGDGSSF

-268 KEDPWES
+268 KADPWES
-275 TDYIADEDEFMPQWS
+275 TDNIADEDKYMPQWA
-290 EFYAWW
+290 EFLAWFPAADRW
-296 PGDKWDPYQYYQRIG
+296 EPYQFYQRIG

-326 RARDVYPNSG
+326 RARSVDPNSEK
-336 SAIKLLSPKIARHYD
+336 SAIKLLSPKIARYY
-351 DASDDVDFRIMPSQF
+351 ANAADDVNFRIMPSQF

-372 KKGEAFTRRIYVPC
+372 KKGEAFTRQIYVPC

-407 KSGNIYEIGDKRF
+407 KSGNIYEIGGKRF

>member
-33 ILLESASPGDIDYT
+33 TLLESVSPDDSEYT
-47 GYPIYSAGVP
+47 GYPIYSAGAP
-57 AAVSRPLY
+57 VSGNQY
-65 VCGSTL
+65 ICESGL
-71 NDFTSPVYFLGT
+71 NDFRSPVYFFGT

-106 LTAARGIGNIID
+106 LTAARKIGNIID
-118 RAEPGDFSGTFT
+118 SAKLT
-130 KICPLTNIVRGI
+130 KICPLTNIVRGS
-142 TDEGTE
+142 TDPSSIDRW
-148 GTGFNGQGLQ
+148 GLQ

-208 QFAVIFTKTDK
+208 QFSVIFTKTDK

-230 LNKDAATNNGQGSSF
+230 LDSDANSYGSSY

-268 KEDPWES
+268 KRDPWLS
-275 TDYIADEDEFMPQWS
+275 TDYIADEDIFMPQWA
-290 EFYAWW
+290 EFLATFWGSVSDRW
-296 PGDKWDPYQYYQRIG
+296 KPYQFYQRIG
-311 LKHFV
+311 LKHLV
-316 PAFADTYGPE
+316 PAFADTIGPE
-326 RARDVYPNSG
+326 RARSVYPDSLSAISGSG
-336 SAIKLLSPKIARHYD
+336 SAIKLLSPKIARYYAN
-351 DASDDVDFRIMPSQF
+351 ASGDVNFRIMPSQF

-372 KKGEAFTRRIYVPC
+372 KKGEAFTRQIYVPC

-431 ARVG
+431 ARVE

>member
-18 LENLINFFHANTPEL
+18 LENLIKFFHANTPEL
-33 ILLESASPGDIDYT
+33 ILLESVSPGASEYK
-47 GYPIYSAGVP
+47 GYPIYSAGTPV
-57 AAVSRPLY
+57 VGDQY
-65 VCGSTL
+65 ICGSTL
-71 NDFTSPVYFLGT
+71 NDFKSPVYFFGT

-97 WLSFSMCHS
+97 WLSFSMCFS
-106 LTAARGIGNIID
+106 LTAARKIGNIID
-118 RAEPGDFSGTFT
+118 SANLT
-130 KICPLTNIVRGI
+130 KICALTNLVRGS
-142 TDEGTE
+142 TDSVNKGQ
-148 GTGFNGQGLQ
+148 QGLQ

-208 QFAVIFTKTDK
+208 QFSVIFTRTDK

-230 LNKDAATNNGQGSSF
+230 LNKGATKGVGSSF

-259 VEISERLYS
+259 VEISERLYN
-268 KEDPWES
+268 KADPWKS
-275 TDYIADEDEFMPQWS
+275 TDYIADEDKYMPQWA
-290 EFYAWW
+290 EFLAWFPSSGW
-296 PGDKWDPYQYYQRIG
+296 VGYQFYQRIG

-326 RARDVYPNSG
+326 RARDVYPTPDNN
-336 SAIKLLSPKIARHYD
+336 IKLLSPKIARYYAN
-351 DASDDVDFRIMPSQF
+351 ASADVNFRIMPSQF

-372 KKGEAFTRRIYVPC
+372 KKGEAFTRKIYVPC

-407 KSGNIYEIGDKRF
+407 KSGNIYEIGGKRF

>member
-33 ILLESASPGDIDYT
+33 ILLESVSPGDIEYT

-57 AAVSRPLY
+57 ASLSGYRYLN
-65 VCGSTL
+65 GSNL
-71 NDFTSPVYFLGT
+71 NDFKSPVYFFGT

-97 WLSFSMCHS
+97 WLSFSMCFS
-106 LTAARGIGNIID
+106 LTAARKIGNIID
-118 RAEPGDFSGTFT
+118 SANLT
-130 KICPLTNIVRGI
+130 KICPLTNIVRGV
-142 TDEGTE
+142 TDKGDVSRGE
-148 GTGFNGQGLQ
+148 GLQ

-182 DYSTCYRFKPLLTS
+182 DYSTCYRFRPLLTS

-208 QFAVIFTKTDK
+208 QFSVIFTKTDK

-230 LNKDAATNNGQGSSF
+230 LNKNATKGSGSSF

-268 KEDPWES
+268 KEDPWKS
-275 TDYIADEDEFMPQWS
+275 TDYIADEDKYMPQWA
-290 EFYAWW
+290 EFYAWF
-296 PGDKWDPYQYYQRIG
+296 PSNNWDPYQFYQRIG

-326 RARDVYPNSG
+326 RARSVAPNSG
-336 SAIKLLSPKIARHYD
+336 NAIKLLSPKIARYYAN
-351 DASDDVDFRIMPSQF
+351 ASSDVNFRIMPSQF

-372 KKGEAFTRRIYVPC
+372 KKGEAFTRKIYVPC

>member
-12 NTAKEF
+12 NTAKDF
-18 LENLINFFHANTPEL
+18 LENLINFFHTNTPEL
-33 ILLESASPGDIDYT
+33 TLLESVSPGDSEYA
-47 GYPIYSAGVP
+47 GYPIYSARAP
-57 AAVSRPLY
+57 VS
-65 VCGSTL
+65 GSQYICESGL
-71 NDFTSPVYFLGT
+71 NDFKSPVYFFGT

-97 WLSFSMCHS
+97 WLSFSMCFS
-106 LTAARGIGNIID
+106 LTAARKIGDIID
-118 RAEPGDFSGTFT
+118 EAKLT
-130 KICPLTNIVRGI
+130 KICPLTNIVRGS
-142 TDEGTE
+142 TE
-148 GTGFNGQGLQ
+148 SGYTGNQGLQ

-196 SSTPATYYDGEE
+196 GSTPATYYDGEE
-208 QFAVIFTKTDK
+208 QFSVIFTRTDK

-230 LNKDAATNNGQGSSF
+230 LNKNATNGQGSSF

-268 KEDPWES
+268 KADPWKS
-275 TDYIADEDEFMPQWS
+275 TDYIADEDKYMPQWA
-290 EFYAWW
+290 EFFAWF
-296 PGDKWDPYQYYQRIG
+296 PVGANWDPYQYYQRIG

-326 RARDVYPNSG
+326 RARSVDPNSG
-336 SAIKLLSPKIARHYD
+336 NAIKLLSPKIARYYAN
-351 DASDDVDFRIMPSQF
+351 ASADVNFRIMPSQF

-372 KKGEAFTRRIYVPC
+372 KKGEAFTRQIYVPC

-407 KSGNIYEIGDKRF
+407 KSGNIYEIGGKKF

>member
-33 ILLESASPGDIDYT
+33 TLLESVSPGASEYT
-47 GYPIYSAGVP
+47 GYPIYSAGTPV
-57 AAVSRPLY
+57 AGDQYLSDS
-65 VCGSTL
+65 GL
-71 NDFTSPVYFLGT
+71 NDFKSPVYFFGT
-83 SVDNVV
+83 NVDNVV

-106 LTAARGIGNIID
+106 LTAARKIGNIID
-118 RAEPGDFSGTFT
+118 KAKLT
-130 KICPLTNIVRGI
+130 KICALTNLVRGS
-142 TDEGTE
+142 TDSGVTS
-148 GTGFNGQGLQ
+148 GQGLQ

-208 QFAVIFTKTDK
+208 QFSVIFTRTDK

-230 LNKDAATNNGQGSSF
+230 LNKDATNGSGSSF

-268 KEDPWES
+268 KGDPWDS
-275 TDYIADEDEFMPQWS
+275 TDKIADEDFFMPQWA
-290 EFYAWW
+290 EFLAGFWRGERW
-296 PGDKWDPYQYYQRIG
+296 PPYQFYQRIG

-316 PAFADTYGPE
+316 PAFADTFGPE
-326 RARDVYPNSG
+326 RARSVYPDGLVTISG
-336 SAIKLLSPKIARHYD
+336 SGNALKLLSPKIARYY
-351 DASDDVDFRIMPSQF
+351 ANAANDVNFRIMPSQF

-372 KKGEAFTRRIYVPC
+372 KKGEAFTRQIYVPC

-407 KSGNIYEIGDKRF
+407 KSGNIYEIGGKRF

>member
-18 LENLINFFHANTPEL
+18 LENLINFFHENTPEL
-33 ILLESASPGDIDYT
+33 ILLESVSPDDSEYT
-47 GYPIYSAGVP
+47 GYPIYSAGAPVP
-57 AAVSRPLY
+57 LTDQYICTSK
-65 VCGSTL
+65 L
-71 NDFTSPVYFLGT
+71 NDFKSPVYFFGT
-83 SVDNVV
+83 NVDNVV

-106 LTAARGIGNIID
+106 LTAARKIGDIIGE
-118 RAEPGDFSGTFT
+118 AKLT
-130 KICPLTNIVRGI
+130 KICPLTNIVRGF
-142 TDEGTE
+142 TYPH
-148 GTGFNGQGLQ
+148 GLQ
-158 YYTYKVHLDHS
+158 FYTYKVHLDHS

-208 QFAVIFTKTDK
+208 QFSVIFTRTDK

-230 LNKDAATNNGQGSSF
+230 LNDSEGSNHDY

-275 TDYIADEDEFMPQWS
+275 TDYIADEDIFMPQWV
-290 EFYAWW
+290 EFLANFTLEERWA
-296 PGDKWDPYQYYQRIG
+296 PYQFYQRIG

-316 PAFADTYGPE
+316 PAFADNYAPE
-326 RARDVYPNSG
+326 RARSVYPDSLVTYPGSG
-336 SAIKLLSPKIARHYD
+336 SAIKLGSPKISRYYANPLAFPYD
-351 DASDDVDFRIMPSQF
+351 ANSRIMPSQF

-372 KKGEAFTRRIYVPC
+372 KKGEAFTRQIYVPC

-407 KSGNIYEIGDKRF
+407 KSGNIYEIGGKRF